1 MDRKINT
8 TLLPEIHKECCGAR
22 DMMAKQLGTLATFLE
37 DLGSILTIHM
47 AAHYCLY
54 TWCQGIRYSL
64 LDYTHA
70 RTHTHP

>member
-1 MDRKINT
+1 
-8 TLLPEIHKECCGAR
+8 
-22 DMMAKQLGTLATFLE
+22 MMAKQLGTLATFLE
-37 DLGSILTIHM
+37 DLGSILTTHM